1 MLLKAGAQPVSFEEM
16 AAGGIPNPATV
27 VYELEI
33 AGVEIEH
40 LATGV
45 RLLNK
50 RAPPP
55 GRSEGPGFRR
65 ATLRDFGERHR
76 ST

>member
-1 MLLKAGAQPVSFEEM
+1 MLLKAGARPVSFEEM
-16 AAGGIPNPATV
+16 AAGGIPSPATV

-33 AGVEIEH
+33 AGIEIEH

-50 RAPPP
+50 RTQPPRP
-55 GRSEGPGFRR
+55 GSRR
-65 ATLRDFGERHR
+65 PP
-76 ST
+76 